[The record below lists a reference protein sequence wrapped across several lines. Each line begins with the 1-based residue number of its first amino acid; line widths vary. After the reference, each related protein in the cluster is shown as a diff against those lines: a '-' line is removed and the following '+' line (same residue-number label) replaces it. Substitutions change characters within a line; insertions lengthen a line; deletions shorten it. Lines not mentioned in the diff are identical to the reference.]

1 MTTITNDAIESDD
14 WIFKI
19 STDTFL
25 KSVALV
31 SYNKSHYWSNVR
43 FFKTLE
49 DAAVFANYLKIQ
61 GKMLKESE
69 N

>member
-1 MTTITNDAIESDD
+1 MSTISTGAVEIDD

-25 KSVALV
+25 KSVSLV

-43 FFKTLE
+43 FFKTIE
-49 DAAVFANYLKIQ
+49 DAAVFANFLKIQ
-61 GKMLKESE
+61 GKMLKGDK
-69 N
+69 